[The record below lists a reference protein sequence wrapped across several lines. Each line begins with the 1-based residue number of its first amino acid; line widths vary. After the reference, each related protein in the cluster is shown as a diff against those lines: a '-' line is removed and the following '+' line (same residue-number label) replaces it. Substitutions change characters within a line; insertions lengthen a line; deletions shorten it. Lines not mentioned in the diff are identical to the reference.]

1 MVEIRPSRSN
11 EPPEEPPQPSTRDY
25 VAIANQYARDVV
37 AGRILACR
45 QVIKACK
52 RHLRD
57 LSRQDTPDFPFVIDN
72 PSGERVAQFLEALPH
87 VKGKWARKRET
98 LTLEPW
104 QCFLVVS
111 LFGWVEAA
119 DRTRYRF
126 QEAYICIPRKDGKS
140 FLAGGIGLYKFAAD
154 GEYCSEVYFGA
165 TSEEQA
171 KRVGFKPARAMA
183 MKSPEMCDAFH
194 VKVNVNS
201 LVKDD
206 DQSILKPV
214 IARPGDGDMPSC
226 AVIDEYH
233 EHPKPE
239 LYDTMKPG
247 MASRENPL
255 LFVITTAGSNR
266 GGPCY
271 LLQRDAED
279 VLDGKIVNERW
290 FVLIYTIDPEDDWKS
305 EEALR
310 KANPNFG
317 VSIEADKLIAA
328 QQAAIQSARLQNT
341 FKTKHL
347 NVWVNA
353 AVSWMNMEK
362 WKLCEDRT
370 LRIEDF
376 TGEPCLISLDLASE
390 IDIASKIYLF
400 WKWIEGKQHFYCFAK
415 HYLNQLAVEEG
426 GEHYATWVEDG
437 WLTATPGNV
446 TDYPT
451 IAEDLIEDGN
461 NFTLREVPHDPY
473 HAAALVQFIQK
484 DPRWNQSIE
493 FVKVTQNTE
502 HMSPAM
508 KQLEAIVLDGR
519 LHHDG
524 DPVLEWMI
532 SNVVC
537 KHLAKDNIMPDK
549 ERPERKIDGAVALM
563 MDIYRA
569 VAVATEDE
577 YQEFTGF

>member
-1 MVEIRPSRSN
+1 MVEIRPS
-11 EPPEEPPQPSTRDY
+11 PSSLRDY
-25 VAIANQYARDVV
+25 VAIANQYARQVV
-37 AGRILACR
+37 AGKIIACR
-45 QVIKACK
+45 QVIQACQ

-57 LSRQDTPDFPFVIDN
+57 LERQGTEAFPFVMDA
-72 PSGERVAQFLEALPH
+72 PSAERVCRFLEALPH
-87 VKGKWARKRET
+87 VKGRWARQRET

-104 QCFLVVS
+104 QCFAVVS
-111 LFGWVEAA
+111 LFGWVEVA

-126 QEAYICIPRKDGKS
+126 QEAYICIPRKNGKS
-140 FLAGGIGLYKFAAD
+140 FKAGGIGLYKFAAD
-154 GEYCSEVYFGA
+154 GEYCAEVYFGA

-183 MKSPEMCDAFH
+183 LKSPELCDAFH
-194 VKVNVNS
+194 IKVNVNS
-201 LVKDD
+201 LVKED

-226 AVIDEYH
+226 SVIDEYH

-239 LYDTMKPG
+239 LYDTMKTG
-247 MASRENPL
+247 MGSRENPL

-266 GGPCY
+266 GGPCF

-279 VLDGKIVNERW
+279 VLAGKIVNERW

-353 AVSWMNMEK
+353 AIAWMNMER
-362 WKLCEDRT
+362 WKACEDRT
-370 LRIEDF
+370 LKLEDF
-376 TGEPCLISLDLASE
+376 ADEPCLISLDLASE
-390 IDIASKIYLF
+390 IDIASKVYLF
-400 WKWIEGKQHFYCFAK
+400 WKWIDGKQHFYCFTR

-426 GEHYATWVEDG
+426 GEHYAKWVEDG

-451 IAEDLIEDGN
+451 IAEELIEDSEK
-461 NFTLREVPHDPY
+461 FAPREVPHDPY

-508 KQLEAIVLDGR
+508 KQLEALVLDGR

-524 DPVLEWMI
+524 DPVLEWMV
-532 SNVVC
+532 SNVVA
-537 KHLAKDNIMPDK
+537 KYLAKENIMPDK

-569 VAVATEDE
+569 VAVASDDDYEE
-577 YQEFTGF
+577 YTGF